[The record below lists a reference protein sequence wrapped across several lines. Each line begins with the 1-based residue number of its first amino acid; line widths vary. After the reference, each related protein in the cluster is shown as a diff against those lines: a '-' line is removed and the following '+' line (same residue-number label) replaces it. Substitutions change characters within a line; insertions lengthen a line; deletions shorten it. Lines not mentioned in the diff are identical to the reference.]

1 MENIKGID
9 FILEVQQGTNFVQ
22 VGGQQ
27 GATLNRSKESMETT
41 SKDSNGWRDRIGG
54 IKEWGID
61 ADGLLVI
68 NNNGYRILEDSFM
81 NDSKLNVR
89 IGTPSGIRYSGE
101 VIVTDFPLEAGFE
114 DMATY
119 SVTLEG
125 CGALQRLG

>member
-9 FILEVQQGTNFVQ
+9 FILEVQQGTTFIQ

-27 GATLNRSKESMETT
+27 GATLNRSKESIETT
-41 SKDSNGWRDRIGG
+41 SKDSAGWRNRVGG
-54 IKEWGID
+54 IKEWGIE

-68 NNNGYRILEDSFM
+68 NNQGYRLLEDSFM
-81 NDSKLNVR
+81 NDTPLIVR
-89 IGTPSGIRYSGE
+89 IGTPSGQRFSGE
-101 VIVTDFPLEAGFE
+101 AIVTDFPLEAGFE

-125 CGALQRLG
+125 CGALRNI

>member
-1 MENIKGID
+1 MMENIKGID
-9 FILEVQQGTNFVQ
+9 FILEVQQGANFIQ

-27 GATLNRSKESMETT
+27 GATLNRSKESIETT
-41 SKDSNGWRDRIGG
+41 SKDSNGWRNRVGG

-61 ADGLLVI
+61 ADGLLIVSDQ
-68 NNNGYRILEDSFM
+68 GYRILEDSFL
-81 NDSKLNVR
+81 NDNKLTVR
-89 IGTPSGIRYSGE
+89 IGTPSGMRFAGE

-125 CGALQRLG
+125 CGALRPV